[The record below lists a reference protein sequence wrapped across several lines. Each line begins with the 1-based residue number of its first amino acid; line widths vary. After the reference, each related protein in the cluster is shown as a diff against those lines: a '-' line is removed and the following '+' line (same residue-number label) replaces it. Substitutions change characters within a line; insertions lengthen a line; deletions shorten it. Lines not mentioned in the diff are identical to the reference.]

1 MQEAKYDCI
10 NVSSVCSIVVT
21 VVMTLCYVIAV
32 NALKSCLTSNG
43 KKRNSIVMK
52 LGINSAS
59 SRKRFRVKI
68 QQSTIIWK
76 VSNSLGSDWS
86 LETLISRFS
95 YIKF

>member
-21 VVMTLCYVIAV
+21 LVMTLCYVITV
-32 NALKSCLTSNG
+32 NALKSCLKSNG
-43 KKRNSIVMK
+43 KERNSIVMK

-76 VSNSLGSDWS
+76 VFNSLGSDWS